1 MKLSTSLKLRTS
13 VILLLVS
20 TILVTLAIVGSGIL
34 AVTIGRIH
42 DESRLRVADAAADVA
57 SRVEAFLANVQARV
71 ELTGTAYRTA
81 PPAALRALL
90 DSARRPPLTA
100 IYVIAGDGKLLAAS
114 IAGVSEERTRELA
127 GIDLAG
133 YPYFRAAI
141 DSGETLWSDKH
152 LSAVTGTVTVGL
164 AAPIG
169 NGDGVVIAELPLE
182 SVLDISRIA
191 DDSDRLDHWVIDRRG
206 EIVADTGPVSA
217 GRRNLYSHPLVAA
230 ARTGA
235 MMTPSSASFGDT
247 TYHVAAAVSRPL
259 GWLFVSRMPAGLS
272 NPDIREVV
280 TIVLLGFFSSALV
293 GLLLAPLWAQGIVRP
308 LQAVAKRANQIA
320 RGERPAAWPTGSI
333 VEFNRLSSDLGTMAD
348 AIAARE
354 EDLRRL
360 NDELEDRVVRRTD
373 ELNRSNEELST
384 ALAIVRQAKDELIQS
399 ERLAAL
405 GRLVSGIAHELNT
418 PLGNGRMAITTLGER
433 LIRFEAA
440 LGDGLRRTELDD
452 FVGSVRTSTL
462 IADSNLKRASELIGS
477 FKRVAADRAGS
488 RRRRFQLREVVDE
501 VLLTLSPTLAGQP
514 IEIRVE
520 VPDDLLMESYPG
532 ELGQAFTNILE
543 NAVLHAFPGRERG
556 TVMIAAVADSPAR
569 VRIRLS
575 DDGVGLSPEVARRA
589 FDPFFT
595 TKMGRGGTGLG
606 LFIAHNAVTNVLG
619 GTLGL
624 STEVG
629 MGATFE
635 LLVPTVAPSPAA
647 AAVDS

>member
-1 MKLSTSLKLRTS
+1 MKLSPSLKLRTS

-34 AVTIGRIH
+34 AVSIGRIH
-42 DESRLRVADAAADVA
+42 DESRSRVADAAADVA
-57 SRVEAFLANVQARV
+57 SRVESFLANVQARV

-81 PPAALRALL
+81 PPAALREIL

-114 IAGVSEERTRELA
+114 IAGASEERTRELA

-133 YPYFRAAI
+133 YPFFRAAI
-141 DSGETLWSDKH
+141 DRGETLWSDKH
-152 LSAVTGTVTVGL
+152 LSAVTGAVTVGL

-191 DDSDRLDHWVIDRRG
+191 DESDRLDHWVIDRQG

-230 ARTGA
+230 ARTGSIA
-235 MMTPSSASFGDT
+235 PSSASFGDT

-259 GWLFVSRMPAGLS
+259 GWLFVSRIPAGLS
-272 NPDIREVV
+272 NPEVREVV
-280 TIVLLGFFSSALV
+280 TIVLLGFLSSALV

-320 RGERPAAWPTGSI
+320 RGERPAVWPTGSI
-333 VEFNRLSSDLGTMAD
+333 VELNRLSSDLGTMAD

-360 NDELEDRVVRRTD
+360 NDELEDRVARRTD
-373 ELNRSNEELST
+373 ELNRSNEDLST

-452 FVGSVRTSTL
+452 FVRSVRTSTL

-488 RRRRFQLREVVDE
+488 RRRRFRLREVVDE

-514 IEIRVE
+514 IDVRVE

-543 NAVLHAFPGRERG
+543 NAVLHAFAGRERG
-556 TVMIAAVADSPAR
+556 TVVIAAVAESPAR
-569 VRIRLS
+569 LRIRLS

-595 TKMGRGGTGLG
+595 TTMGRGGTGLG

-629 MGATFE
+629 VGATFE
-635 LLVPTVAPSPAA
+635 LLVPAVASSPAA
-647 AAVDS
+647 ADS